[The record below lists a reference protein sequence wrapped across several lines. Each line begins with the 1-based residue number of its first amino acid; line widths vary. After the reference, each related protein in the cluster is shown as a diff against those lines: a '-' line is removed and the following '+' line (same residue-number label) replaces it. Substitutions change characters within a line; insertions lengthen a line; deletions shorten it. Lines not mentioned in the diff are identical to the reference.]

1 MENLDVKDATFALL
15 PSSRG
20 VPPVNQSDSDSL
32 SQAQRRHNIV
42 CLQNIEYSSQISVD
56 KDLLIQVY
64 LIPSTNAITEILE
77 AGCMIKDSYC
87 RVQATW
93 SCYASPEHAR
103 SERNGLTAGPVGDRG
118 QIGTPRRPLQIESAL
133 GFLWFTTQATITALK
148 P

>member
-1 MENLDVKDATFALL
+1 MKDATFALL

-87 RVQATW
+87 RVQAT
-93 SCYASPEHAR
+93 
-103 SERNGLTAGPVGDRG
+103 
-118 QIGTPRRPLQIESAL
+118 
-133 GFLWFTTQATITALK
+133 
-148 P
+148 